1 MIQLPLAS
9 KASIL
14 AVLKL
19 DMTQKISRGKA
30 LQSNLPYNKKNAK
43 YYEDICIKSE
53 AEIETL
59 QKEVAEIRNTIQEI
73 ENAAKA
79 A

>member
-1 MIQLPLAS
+1 MA
-9 KASIL
+9 
-14 AVLKL
+14 
-19 DMTQKISRGKA
+19 QKISRGKA
-30 LQSNLPYNKKNAK
+30 LQRNLPYNKKNAK
-43 YYEDICIKSE
+43 YYEHICIKSE
-53 AEIETL
+53 VEIETH